1 MSTMTQR
8 LVTLNGIAPAQ
19 MLKGDLVKLVEEAPV
34 LATGPAER
42 FRTGMIYGL
51 GSGLPLLSLALS
63 KLGGSLLLTGHWP
76 LGLFAFALMGA
87 VLAVSLPHLA
97 WSLVH
102 LTGSDQRPAWCL
114 AVALDLS
121 LILTELV
128 GVYATGLGLGL
139 VCFAVM
145 FAVAVAS
152 ALLNIHAFFNA
163 HK

>member
-1 MSTMTQR
+1 
-8 LVTLNGIAPAQ
+8 
-19 MLKGDLVKLVEEAPV
+19 MLKDDLVKLVEDAPT

-42 FRTGMIYGL
+42 FRTTMIYLL
-51 GSGLPLLSLALS
+51 GSGIPALSLALS
-63 KLGGSLLLTGHWP
+63 KMGGSLLLGGHWA

-102 LTGSDQRPAWCL
+102 LTGSERRPAWCL
-114 AVALDLS
+114 AIALDLS
-121 LILTELV
+121 LVLTELV
-128 GVYATGLGLGL
+128 SVYASGLGLGL
-139 VCFAVM
+139 VCFLVM

-152 ALLNIHAFFNA
+152 AALNINAFFNA